1 MISNQ
6 NNKKD
11 DTSIATYQYHAVQL
25 NHTVYGTSSAFANF
39 QQLRTELSAQYQR
52 EKHEL
57 AELNQRFR
65 VFVDR
70 VQQLESEN
78 AKYIALLAEYQPGIR
93 IIGTESVECYLGV
106 QSDLMTINYQKVDYE
121 LEFQLFQLQIGTYK
135 QWINWKDEQRL
146 KFEQDLNQSSSIL
159 TNLRTSY
166 AELGREVES
175 VRTALENTFQQHLRV
190 THDWCQSKKQTM
202 ALQLSVQ
209 ALKNQTVF
217 YKNLRSYSA
226 Q

>member
-11 DTSIATYQYHAVQL
+11 DNSIAAYQYQAVQV
-25 NHTVYGTSSAFANF
+25 NYTVYGISSVFSNV
-39 QQLRTELSAQYQR
+39 QQLQTELSARYQR
-52 EKHEL
+52 EKHAL
-57 AELNQRFR
+57 TELNQRFR

-78 AKYIALLAEYQPGIR
+78 AKYIALLTGYQPTIR
-93 IIGTESVECYLGV
+93 IIGTESEECYLGV
-106 QSDLMTINYQKVDYE
+106 QSDLMTANYQKVDYD
-121 LEFQLFQLQIGTYK
+121 LEFELFQLQIGTYK

-146 KFEQDLNQSSSIL
+146 KFEQELNQSSSVL

-175 VRTALENTFQQHLRV
+175 VHAALKNTFQKHLRV
-190 THDWCQSKKQTM
+190 THDWCQSKKQTI
-202 ALQLSVQ
+202 ASQLSVQ
-209 ALKNQTVF
+209 ALKNQIVF
-217 YKNLRSYSA
+217 YKNLRSYLV